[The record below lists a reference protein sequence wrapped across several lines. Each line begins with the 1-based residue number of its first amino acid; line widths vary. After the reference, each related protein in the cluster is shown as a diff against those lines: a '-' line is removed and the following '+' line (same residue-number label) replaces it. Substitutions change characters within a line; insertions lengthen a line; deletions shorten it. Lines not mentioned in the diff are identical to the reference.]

1 MVGQKAVFGWGKYSC
16 NVLGEVGEK
25 RHSEVGF
32 GELLRKHQYW
42 VFFKM
47 LYVPLRMLCL
57 LYITSDLGC

>member
-16 NVLGEVGEK
+16 NVLGGVGEK

-42 VFFKM
+42 VF
-47 LYVPLRMLCL
+47 LRCFM
-57 LYITSDLGC
+57 YH